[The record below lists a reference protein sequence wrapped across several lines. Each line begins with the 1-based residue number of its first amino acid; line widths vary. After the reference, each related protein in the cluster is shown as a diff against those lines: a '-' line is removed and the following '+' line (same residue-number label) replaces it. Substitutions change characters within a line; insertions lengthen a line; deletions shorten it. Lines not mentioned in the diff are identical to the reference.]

1 MYARQI
7 LLLAPHPDDEIVGAG
22 AAIGRARA
30 AGHRVFVAFLTTG
43 VPDPSLLW
51 PWQRG
56 GHAARVARRC
66 AEAEAAAALLGF
78 EIAWHRDI
86 PTRTLK
92 SHLGEMRRLV
102 LETIERESIGMLWVP
117 AYEGGHQDH
126 DSANFLA
133 STLAERV
140 PVWEFAEYNNIGG
153 KVRSQE
159 FPCPSGKEVAIALD
173 AAEVAKKR
181 AALALYP
188 SERGNLAH
196 IEAGRECFRPLAG
209 YDYARAPHA
218 GVLFYQRFQW
228 VWPRHPRVDYTKPEE
243 VCAALVRFQMSDVR
257 GQKPSSDI

>member
-1 MYARQI
+1 MYARHI
-7 LLLAPHPDDEIVGAG
+7 LLLAPHPDDEVVGAG

-43 VPDPSLLW
+43 VPDRSLLW

-56 GHAARVARRC
+56 GHAARVARRR
-66 AEAEAAAALLGF
+66 AEAEEAAALLGF
-78 EIAWHRDI
+78 EIAFHQDF

-92 SHLGEMRRLV
+92 AHLGETRQRV
-102 LETIERESIGMLWVP
+102 LAAIDCHAIEMIWVP

-126 DSANFLA
+126 DSASFLA
-133 STLAERV
+133 STLGGRV

-159 FPCPSGKEVAIALD
+159 FPCPSGQEIAIALD
-173 AAEVAKKR
+173 VREIARKR

-196 IEAGRECFRPLAG
+196 IQAGRECFRPLAG
-209 YDYARAPHA
+209 YDYGRAPHP

-243 VCAALVRFQMSDVR
+243 VCAALAGFQMTKDR
-257 GQKPSSDI
+257 